1 MKVRDVIKLI
11 EADGWYFLRQRG
23 SHRQYRHATK
33 PGKVTVAGKPS
44 EEMAAGTLG
53 SIFRQAGIDQD
64 EEKEEDQ

>member
-44 EEMAAGTLG
+44 EEMAPGTLG
-53 SIFRQAGIDQD
+53 SIFRQAGIDRD

>member
-23 SHRQYRHATK
+23 SHRQYRHAAT

-44 EEMAAGTLG
+44 EEMAPGTLG

-64 EEKEEDQ
+64 EEKEKDQ

>member
-1 MKVRDVIKLI
+1 VKVRDVIKLI

-33 PGKVTVAGKPS
+33 AGKVTVAGKPS
-44 EEMAAGTLG
+44 EEMAPGTLG

>member
-1 MKVRDVIKLI
+1 VKVRDVIKLI

-44 EEMAAGTLG
+44 EEMAPGTLG
-53 SIFRQAGIDQD
+53 SIFRQAGIDRD